1 MHSHQ
6 FGRLIEVL
14 ICTLMVTVM
23 VTVMAIGMAIGM
35 ASLMGVQQ
43 NRLRLQGNKLR

>member
-1 MHSHQ
+1 MHSHKS
-6 FGRLIEVL
+6 GRLIEVL
-14 ICTLMVTVM
+14 ICTLM

-35 ASLMGVQQ
+35 ASLMGVPQ

>member
-1 MHSHQ
+1 M
-6 FGRLIEVL
+6 EML
-14 ICTLMVTVM
+14 ICTLMVTGL
-23 VTVMAIGMAIGM
+23 AIGMAIGM